1 MKMMKTWAALWLAG
15 LCAQAGALD
24 LHGLQPDE
32 VAVWAAPVEG
42 GGPVIRHRAEAPVNP
57 ASTMKLLT
65 GWAALNLLGPDY
77 RWKTSL
83 LSGAPVENGVLK
95 GDLYWLGG
103 GDPRFDNGD
112 LLSLLYSLRLR
123 GIRRIEGKLLLDKRA
138 FADVGGADDFD
149 EDAGRAFTV
158 EPDTHLVNLK
168 VAWLTFYHDE
178 RGARAVLDPPLAGV
192 TLQAELKPG
201 PDLPCPDP
209 RRFVSIEN
217 DGRHVR
223 VSGSLPPACDGQ
235 RAYVNVL
242 SHDEFAGQ
250 DFAALWH
257 ALGGEGP
264 LGMGLG
270 RTPDDARELAARQS
284 QTLAV
289 ALSDINKYSNNT
301 MARTLFLTLGRE
313 AGGEGSAAA
322 AARAV
327 RETLTRHGMDDVD
340 ALTLENGSGLSRRE
354 RVTARLLGEV
364 LLDAA
369 RGPYAG
375 EFIASLPI
383 AATDGT
389 LKKRFADLGPRL
401 RMKTGT
407 LNEVKALAGYWQAAD
422 GQRLAIVAIVNGPR
436 AKASGPALD
445 ALVSDLALRFNTE
458 AMRSSAKP

>member
-1 MKMMKTWAALWLAG
+1 MTMTQAWLGLLLGG
-15 LCAQAGALD
+15 LCAQAGAWD
-24 LHGLQPDE
+24 LHGLKPEE

-42 GGPVIRHRAEAPVNP
+42 DGPVIAHRADAAMNP

-65 GWAALNLLGPDY
+65 GWAALNRLGPDY

-83 LSGAPVENGVLK
+83 LSDAPVEGDALK

-112 LLSLLYSLRLR
+112 LLSLLHSLRLR
-123 GIRRIEGKLLLDKRA
+123 GIRRLEGRLLLDKRA
-138 FADVGGADDFD
+138 FADIGGADDFD
-149 EDAGRAFTV
+149 EDAGRAFV
-158 EPDTHLVNLK
+158 VGPDAHLVNLK
-168 VAWLTFYHDE
+168 VAWLTFYRDGQ
-178 RGARAVLDPPLAGV
+178 GARAALDPPLSGV
-192 TLQAELKPG
+192 ALQSDLKPG
-201 PDLPCPDP
+201 ADAPCPDV
-209 RRFVSIEN
+209 RRFVAIES
-217 DGRHVR
+217 DGSRVS
-223 VSGSLPPACDGQ
+223 VSGSLPAACDGQ

-242 SHDEFAGQ
+242 DHDAFAGQ
-250 DFAALWH
+250 DFAAMWQ

-264 LGMGLG
+264 LRVERG
-270 RTPDDARELAARQS
+270 RAPDGARELAAWQS
-284 QTLAV
+284 QPLPAALA
-289 ALSDINKYSNNT
+289 DINKYSNNT

-313 AGGEGSAAA
+313 AAGEGSPRAAA
-322 AARAV
+322 
-327 RETLTRHGMDDVD
+327 G
-340 ALTLENGSGLSRRE
+340 ALRDMLSQRGIADLSALQLENGSGLSRRE

-369 RGPYAG
+369 RGPYAS

-407 LNEVKALAGYWQAAD
+407 LNDVKALAGYWQAED
-422 GQRLAIVAIVNGPR
+422 GRRLAIVAIVNGPQ
-436 AKASGPALD
+436 AKTSAKALD
-445 ALVSDLALRFNTE
+445 ALVSDLVRDYRGG